1 MPILAQLLRNA
12 VRTLSGNLTFTIVTS
27 LTLALGLGAAT
38 AVFSIVDALLLRP
51 LPYPDPERL
60 VVVFETAPDNDRRN
74 AAPANFLDWRRDSRT
89 VTSLAAYRTSRQTLT
104 GGAAPERV
112 LGSAASANIFST
124 LGGAARLG
132 RAFRPAEDSAGSPA
146 LTVLSHALWR
156 RQFGGDSGV
165 IGRTIRLDDSPFTI
179 IGVMPPA
186 FVFPEPADLWTLAD
200 RGVPPL
206 GGFTG
211 DISAA
216 RDLHYFTAIGR
227 VRPGTSIGAAR
238 AELAQLG
245 AAIAALHPETN
256 RDLGVN
262 VVPLRDA
269 LVGDRRATVLILFG
283 IVGFVLLIVCANVA
297 SLMLASSAARARE
310 FSVRAALGASRSR
323 LVAQVA
329 AESLLLALLGG
340 TLGVI
345 AAGVSVH
352 ALAAAGALGLPEIAR
367 VTIDARVFAFAT
379 VLACASGLGSGLV
392 PAMRVSS
399 AAPFDALREG
409 GRSSTG
415 GGRQR
420 LRQGLVVVQLALSL
434 TLLVGAGL
442 LLKSY
447 ELLVRVDPGFR
458 RANVLTLETSLSP
471 ATYGTSAAVESYY
484 DRAIAAAAGVPGV
497 RSAGAVLNLPVSGR
511 SMNRGL
517 QIEGRASPQRATDQT
532 VEYQVASASYF
543 ETLGIP
549 TRRGR
554 GIEARDDARATPIAV
569 INQSAAQKYWP
580 AADPVGTRIGFGNR
594 DGGTTWRTIVGVV
607 GDVHHFGLDR
617 APRPEAFVPMAQD
630 PQPAMSLVAR
640 ASAPDVPASSVRRAV
655 SEIDPLQPVSA
666 VRSMDER
673 IGASVER
680 PRFLS
685 RLLAAFAV
693 AALALS
699 ALGLYGV
706 LAQIVGS
713 RTREIGLRMALG
725 AQSTDMLRMVLRQAG
740 ALAGL
745 GVLIG
750 VAGALAVTRLV
761 SSLLFSVRPTDPAV
775 FTETAALL
783 VAVVIGAGFLPAYRA
798 SRVDP
803 AVALRRE
810 G

>member
-1 MPILAQLLRNA
+1 MPIVAQLLRNA
-12 VRTLSGNLTFTIVTS
+12 ARTLRMNLTFTVVTA

-38 AVFSIVDALLLRP
+38 AVFSIVDAVLLRP

-60 VVVFETAPDNDRRN
+60 VVLFETAPDNDRRN
-74 AAPANFLDWRRDSRT
+74 AAPANFLDWRRESRT

-112 LGSAASANIFST
+112 LGAAVSANIFSM
-124 LGGAARLG
+124 LGASARFG
-132 RAFRPAEDSAGSPA
+132 RVFRPAEDSAGA
-146 LTVLSHALWR
+146 QAVAVLSDALWR
-156 RQFGGDSGV
+156 RQFGGDPGV
-165 IGRTIRLDDSPFTI
+165 IGRTVRLDDSPVTI
-179 IGVMPPA
+179 VGVMPPD
-186 FVFPEPADLWTLAD
+186 FLFPETADLWTLAD

-206 GGFTG
+206 AGFAG
-211 DISAA
+211 DIAAA

-227 VRPGTSIGAAR
+227 LRPGASIGAAR
-238 AELAQLG
+238 TELAQLAG
-245 AAIAALHPETN
+245 AIATLHPETN

-345 AAGVSVH
+345 AAGASVR
-352 ALAAAGALGLPEIAR
+352 ALAAAGTLGLPEIAR
-367 VTIDARVFAFAT
+367 VTVDGRVFAFAM
-379 VLACASGLGSGLV
+379 VLACVSGLGAGLV
-392 PAMRVSS
+392 PAMRVSA

-415 GGRQR
+415 SGRQR
-420 LRQGLVVVQLALSL
+420 LRQGLVVIQLALSL

-447 ELLVRVDPGFR
+447 EMLVRVDPGFR
-458 RANVLTLETSLSP
+458 RENVLTLETSLSH
-471 ATYGTSAAVESYY
+471 ASYGTPSAIESYY
-484 DRAIAAAAGVPGV
+484 DRAIASIARVPGV
-497 RSAGAVLNLPVSGR
+497 RSVGAVSNLPVSGR

-517 QIEGRASPQRATDQT
+517 QIDGRAKPERATDQT
-532 VEYQVASASYF
+532 IEYQVALASYF
-543 ETLGIP
+543 QTLGIP
-549 TRRGR
+549 LRRGR
-554 GIEARDDARATPIAV
+554 VFEVRDDAQAAPVAV
-569 INQSAAQKYWP
+569 VNESAVRKYWP
-580 AADPVGTRIGFGNR
+580 AADPVGARVGFGNR

-617 APRPEAFVPMAQD
+617 APRPELFVPMAQD
-630 PQPAMSLVAR
+630 PQAAMNLVAR
-640 ASAPDVPASSVRRAV
+640 ASGPGAPASAVRRAV
-655 SEIDPLQPVSA
+655 SDIDPLQPVSA
-666 VRSMDER
+666 GRSMDER
-673 IGASVER
+673 MGASVAR

-685 RLLAAFAV
+685 RLLAGFAV

-725 AQSTDMLRMVLRQAG
+725 AQSTEMLRMVLRQACT
-740 ALAGL
+740 LAGL
-745 GVLIG
+745 GVLAG
-750 VAGALAVTRLV
+750 LAGALAVTRLV
-761 SSLLFSVRPTDPAV
+761 SSLLFSVEPTDPAV
-775 FTETAALL
+775 FAETAVLL
-783 VAVVIGAGFLPAYRA
+783 VFVTIAAAFLPAYRA

>member
-1 MPILAQLLRNA
+1 LLRNA
-12 VRTLSGNLTFTIVTS
+12 ARRLRGNLTFTIVTS

-38 AVFSIVDALLLRP
+38 AVFSMVDALLLRP
-51 LPYPDPERL
+51 LPYPEPERL

-74 AAPANFLDWRRDSRT
+74 AAPANFLDWRRESRT

-104 GGAAPERV
+104 GGGAPERV
-112 LGSAASANIFST
+112 LGSAVSANVFST
-124 LGGAARLG
+124 LGAAARLG
-132 RAFRPAEDSAGSPA
+132 RAFRPTEDSAGSPA
-146 LTVLSHALWR
+146 LAVLSDALWR

-165 IGRTIRLDDSPFTI
+165 LGRTMRLDDSPFTI
-179 IGVMPPA
+179 VGVMPPD
-186 FVFPEPADLWTLAD
+186 FLFPEAADLWTLAD
-200 RGVPPL
+200 RGIPPL
-206 GGFTG
+206 GGLSG
-211 DISAA
+211 DITAA
-216 RDLHYFTAIGR
+216 RDLHYFTVIGR
-227 VRPGTSIGAAR
+227 VRSGASIGAAR

-297 SLMLASSAARARE
+297 SLMLAASAARARE
-310 FSVRAALGASRSR
+310 FSVRAALGASRRR
-323 LVAQVA
+323 LVTQVV

-345 AAGVSVH
+345 AAGTSVH
-352 ALAAAGALGLPEIAR
+352 ALAAAGSLGLPEIAR
-367 VTIDARVFAFAT
+367 VTVDGRVFAFAMAI
-379 VLACASGLGSGLV
+379 ACVSGLGSGLV
-392 PAMRVSS
+392 PAMRVSA

-415 GGRQR
+415 SGRQR

-447 ELLVRVDPGFR
+447 DMLVRVDPGFR

-471 ATYGTSAAVESYY
+471 ASYGTPTAIESYY
-484 DRAIAAAAGVPGV
+484 DRVVAAMATVPGV
-497 RSAGAVLNLPVSGR
+497 TSVGAVSNLPVSGR

-517 QIEGRASPQRATDQT
+517 QIEGRARPERATDQT

-554 GIEARDDARATPIAV
+554 GIESRDDAQASPVAV
-569 INQSAAQKYWP
+569 INESAARKYWP
-580 AADPVGTRIGFGNR
+580 MSDPVGMRLGFGNR

-617 APRPEAFVPMAQD
+617 APRPEVFVPMAQD
-630 PQPAMSLVAR
+630 PQAAMSLLAR
-640 ASAPDVPASSVRRAV
+640 TSGPDSPAAAVRRAV
-655 SEIDPLQPVSA
+655 SQIDPLQPVSA

-673 IGASVER
+673 MGASVAR
-680 PRFLS
+680 PRFFS

-725 AQSTDMLRMVLRQAG
+725 AQSTDMLRMVLRQACT
-740 ALAGL
+740 LAGL
-745 GVLIG
+745 GVVMG
-750 VAGALAVTRLV
+750 TAGALAVTRLV
-761 SSLLFSVRPTDPAV
+761 SSLLFSVQPTDPAV
-775 FTETAALL
+775 FAETATLL
-783 VAVVIGAGFLPAYRA
+783 VAVVTAAAFLPAYRA